1 MTVMS
6 RADNRLT
13 PDVVQSVVFPTT
25 RLGRRGLDEDH
36 VRVFCKQV
44 ELELIRL
51 LNERTSLQEEVRR
64 LRARVL
70 GRDVD
75 GGPGYRREDAHVQ
88 AVGILSRAQITA
100 DQYVADAQEYSRQLA
115 EDARKRRSEILAE
128 ARAHASMVIEEAH
141 ERGQQAA
148 QVALAA
154 APVATAPERGELEAE
169 LAYLRTFSDVY
180 RTHLRAYLD
189 ALMRNV
195 DEWERSERSAVAG
208 AQAQLPAGPGRPPA
222 GTLPGPPPAGTL
234 PGTPPAGTLPG
245 PPPPG
250 TLPAPPPPGT
260 LPAPPPPGTRP
271 GTPPGTVPGPRA
283 GSWGRG

>member
-1 MTVMS
+1 MTIMS
-6 RADNRLT
+6 RADRRMT
-13 PDVVQSVVFPTT
+13 PDFVQSVTFPTT

-70 GRDVD
+70 GREV
-75 GGPGYRREDAHVQ
+75 GGPGYRREDAHIQ
-88 AVGILSRAQITA
+88 AVGILSKAQVTA
-100 DQYVADAQEYSRQLA
+100 DQYVADAEAYSRQLA
-115 EDARKRRSEILAE
+115 EDARKRRDEILAE
-128 ARAHASMVIEEAH
+128 ARSHAAMVLDEAH

-148 QVALAA
+148 QLALAA
-154 APVATAPERGELEAE
+154 APTTSSSAERGELEAE

-189 ALMRNV
+189 ALLRNV

-208 AQAQLPAGPGRPPA
+208 VQTQLPMIPGRP
-222 GTLPGPPPAGTL
+222 LPGPSDD
-234 PGTPPAGTLPG
+234 
-245 PPPPG
+245 
-250 TLPAPPPPGT
+250 
-260 LPAPPPPGTRP
+260 R
-271 GTPPGTVPGPRA
+271 
-283 GSWGRG
+283 